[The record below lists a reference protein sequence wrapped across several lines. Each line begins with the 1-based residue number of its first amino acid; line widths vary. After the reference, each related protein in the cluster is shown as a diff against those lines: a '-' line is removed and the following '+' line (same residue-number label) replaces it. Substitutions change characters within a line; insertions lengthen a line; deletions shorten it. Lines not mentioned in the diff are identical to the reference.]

1 LKNIKYRTRYVSKNL
16 SGAERSGGAEYQKIG
31 GAVRSAPSAPL
42 KPRSTAPRILNPAPA
57 SGPTYGAVRRLFSSV
72 RKTSGV
78 AIVRLQIYLAVSVEL
93 QDADVVDQPTLS
105 VLWMKNNPLSYN
117 SDSHFS

>member
-42 KPRSTAPRILNPAPA
+42 KPRSTAPRILNPATSA
-57 SGPTYGAVRRLFSSV
+57 SRCFSS
-72 RKTSGV
+72 S
-78 AIVRLQIYLAVSVEL
+78 LAAST
-93 QDADVVDQPTLS
+93 QY
-105 VLWMKNNPLSYN
+105 WMLPKAQ
-117 SDSHFS
+117 